1 MEKHFTLM
9 DDLAIIILNYNSFD
23 DTNREVNSLLSE
35 GIPDKSIYVVDN
47 NSKDRKEIEKLGSQ
61 KQINCILSDYNGGYA
76 YGNNLAIR
84 KAIEDGKNYF
94 LLLNPDIEISLS
106 TISQLYKDL
115 KEFSDIGIIGPRICY
130 RNIRERIFSDGGLLF
145 PEEGFQ
151 GGHTNSEKDK
161 NTVQA
166 PHYNYNIKYVDGSAL
181 MFRKE
186 ILNEVGLMNTTFFM
200 YYEESEWCL
209 RLLRNNKWKI
219 AVNTHCEAFNL
230 ASDKG
235 SFYEYYITRNRI
247 WMCRLYDGNLKYVT
261 KERWKLARKAL
272 KKGKFSMAKAY
283 IKGILDGLYFNL
295 EKIKNEK

>member
-35 GIPDKSIYVVDN
+35 GISQKSIYVVDN

-61 KQINCILSDYNGGYA
+61 KHIHYILSDYNGGYA
-76 YGNNLAIR
+76 FGNNLAIK

-94 LLLNPDIEISLS
+94 LLLNPDIEISRS

-115 KEFSDIGIIGPRICY
+115 KELPDIGIIGPRICY
-130 RNIRERIFSDGGLLF
+130 RNIRDRIFSDGGLLF

-161 NTVQA
+161 NHVNA
-166 PHYNYNIKYVDGSAL
+166 PHYNYNIQYVDGSAL
-181 MFRKE
+181 MFRKK
-186 ILNEVGLMNTTFFM
+186 ILDDVGLMNTRFFM

-219 AVNTHCEAFNL
+219 AVNTQCEAFNL

-247 WMCRLYDGNLKYVT
+247 WMCRLYDGNIKYVT
-261 KERWKLARKAL
+261 KERWKFARKAF

-283 IKGILDGLYFNL
+283 IKGILDGLYSKL
-295 EKIKNEK
+295 

>member
-9 DDLAIIILNYNSFD
+9 DDLAIIILNYNSFE

-35 GIPDKSIYVVDN
+35 GIPEKSIYVVDN

-106 TISQLYKDL
+106 TISQLYRDL
-115 KEFSDIGIIGPRICY
+115 KEFSNIGIIGPRICY

-186 ILNEVGLMNTTFFM
+186 ILDEVGLMNTTFFM

-209 RLLRNNKWKI
+209 RLLKNNKWKI